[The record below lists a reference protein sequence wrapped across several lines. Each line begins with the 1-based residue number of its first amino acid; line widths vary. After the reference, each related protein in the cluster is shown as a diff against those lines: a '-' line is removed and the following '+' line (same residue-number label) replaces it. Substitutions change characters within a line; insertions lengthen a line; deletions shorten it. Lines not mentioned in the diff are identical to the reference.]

1 MAEVTMIQPDAA
13 AQIAANRARYEALK
27 AAGTGQAPKAMPPL
41 SAVGAPLPEG
51 DLVFR
56 ETVPGGW
63 YATYRLAAGQR
74 LRITSPQGE
83 SAVALLAWN
92 AHDPSERLNH
102 ADSIKI
108 QWTAALGPGRLL
120 FSDMGRVLL
129 SIVADSSGAH
139 DVLAGGLNAAGVARK
154 FGAAPGLRN
163 TRDNFVL
170 AAGKFGLGPRD
181 IPPFITFF
189 APVQVD
195 GDGALAWRDGV
206 RQPGDFVE
214 LRAEMDL
221 LVALSNCPHPL
232 DPAPEYRA
240 GPAEVAV
247 LAAIPPAS
255 DDFCRTATPE
265 AVRGFAQTDAYRPL

>member
-1 MAEVTMIQPDAA
+1 MAEGTMTQPDVAM
-13 AQIAANRARYEALK
+13 QIAANRARYEALK

-41 SAVGAPLPEG
+41 SARPASVPPEG
-51 DLVFR
+51 VTLV
-56 ETVPGGW
+56 ETIPGGW
-63 YATYRLAAGQR
+63 YANYRLNAGQR
-74 LRITSPQGE
+74 MRISIPQGE

-92 AHDPSERLNH
+92 AHDVSERLNH

-154 FGAAPGLRN
+154 YGAAPGLRN

-195 GDGALAWRDGV
+195 EDGALTWRDGV

-232 DPAPEYRA
+232 DPAPHYGA
-240 GPAEVAV
+240 APADVAV

-255 DDFCRTATPE
+255 DDFCRTATAE